1 MNRAEAQIVGIV
13 LVRNEDRFLE
23 RVLSN
28 IGSFCDR
35 IVIAD
40 HRSTDGTAAI
50 ARQFCARHSAAGYH
64 RIRHPAQSHDLIKG
78 FAGEKVWMFGVD
90 GDEIYEPDRLA
101 VLRGHLLSG
110 RYDGYWMLLGNALN

>member
-1 MNRAEAQIVGIV
+1 MKRV
-13 LVRNEDRFLE
+13 LVFGTFDLIHPGHINFLY
-23 RVLSN
+23 RAN
-28 IGSFCDR
+28 R

-110 RYDGYWMLLGNALN
+110 KYDGYWMLL